1 MNYKQMI
8 IVAIAA
14 AIIGATFLFPPWIT
28 LKLPDT
34 GPQHILLTHS
44 ERRLFNNPPATS
56 DVKEPYIAWR
66 YPVQE
71 GVLTAVVAGGLCF
84 FLRTR
89 KRQESIE
96 PGDSPSSAAAF

>member
-1 MNYKQMI
+1 MNYRQMA

-14 AIIGATFLFPPWIT
+14 AIVGVTFLFPPWIT

-34 GPQHILLTHS
+34 GPQHLLLTHS
-44 ERRLFNNPPATS
+44 ERRLFNNPPAMG

-66 YPVQE
+66 YPVQDSI
-71 GVLTAVVAGGLCF
+71 LTAVVAGTLCF

-96 PGDSPSSAAAF
+96 STDSPSSAAAF